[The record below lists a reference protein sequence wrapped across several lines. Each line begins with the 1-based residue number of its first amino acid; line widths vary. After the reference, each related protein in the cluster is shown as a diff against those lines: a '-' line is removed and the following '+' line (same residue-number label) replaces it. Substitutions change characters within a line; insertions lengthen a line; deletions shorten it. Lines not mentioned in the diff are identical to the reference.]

1 MASLSDLVAALDDQ
15 GVETT
20 STSVRQPVALR
31 HALQVAVE
39 LGLAPNANDATNQVL
54 RASLNAFAQR
64 LALDEH
70 YAGHPAAQPALHEV
84 AHALAVM
91 DRSPLAERED
101 LLRQAESEV
110 RAHKPEADA
119 DDVLLWAASLLEHG
133 ERALGQPVSA

>member
-1 MASLSDLVAALDDQ
+1 MSDLVAALDDQ

-70 YAGHPAAQPALHEV
+70 YAGHPA
-84 AHALAVM
+84 
-91 DRSPLAERED
+91 
-101 LLRQAESEV
+101 
-110 RAHKPEADA
+110 
-119 DDVLLWAASLLEHG
+119 
-133 ERALGQPVSA
+133 